1 MYRNLSAVL
10 ATLALGVS
18 TASATTA
25 TTQPSGQSLEQR
37 VLAAQKTIGAV
48 INAQDP
54 AAQPGSEK
62 LAQYYGG
69 YGGGYSPWS
78 QWSQWSQWHQYQ
90 QHRYYYGY

>member
-18 TASATTA
+18 AASATTA
-25 TTQPSGQSLEQR
+25 TTQPSSQSLEQR

-48 INAQDP
+48 MNTTQDS
-54 AAQPGSEK
+54 ATK

-69 YGGGYSPWS
+69 YSPWH

-90 QHRYYYGY
+90 QRGYYYGY

>member
-18 TASATTA
+18 AASA
-25 TTQPSGQSLEQR
+25 TTQPSQSLEQR

-48 INAQDP
+48 MNTTQDS
-54 AAQPGSEK
+54 ATKSTSEK

-69 YGGGYSPWS
+69 YSPWH

-90 QHRYYYGY
+90 QRGYYYGY